1 MILGNGQFHGG
12 RLSRTVQSGIGS
24 ASPRRS
30 SMDFLIRKHLWI
42 DISQGNKN
50 HLLVGKK
57 RHAVHRYRFLST
69 LHGSGA
75 LKHPCSL
82 TDQLPVLPESSGG
95 VHDGFHLCWNP
106 SISGRNPEHDTVT
119 NPSSSFTFAGVN
131 SLTSSGFGGACICS
145 SISEGRVS
153 AHLRCS
159 TSIPTDS
166 IPFLMDH
173 ESWLMCP

>member
-12 RLSRTVQSGIGS
+12 RLPQTIRSRIGPTS
-24 ASPRRS
+24 SRRS
-30 SMDFLIRKHLWI
+30 SMDFLIRKRLWI
-42 DISQGNKN
+42 DISQGYKN
-50 HLLVGKK
+50 HPLMGKE

-82 TDQLPVLPESSGG
+82 TDQFPVLPESSGG
-95 VHDGFHLCWNP
+95 VHDGFHLGRNS
-106 SISGRNPEHDTVT
+106 SISGRNPEHDPSK
-119 NPSSSFTFAGVN
+119 PSSSFTSAGVN

-159 TSIPTDS
+159 TSTPTDS

-173 ESWLMCP
+173 DSWLMWP